1 MRGEDL
7 VLLRDVGAGS
17 FSQVEDQRTTGVSI
31 NGEMIDI
38 TNKDSGGWRELLA
51 GSIRSM
57 SLTAEGVWTG
67 STHQQAL
74 RDICMTGALNDYQ
87 VDDGVEVIE
96 GSFQVTSF
104 ELSGAHDGEQTY
116 STTLESA
123 DTPTVT

>member
-1 MRGEDL
+1 M
-7 VLLRDVGAGS
+7 
-17 FSQVEDQRTTGVSI
+17 QVEDQRTTGVSI

-57 SLTAEGVWTG
+57 SLSVEGVWTG
-67 STHQQAL
+67 STHQQAI
-74 RDICMTGALNDYQ
+74 RDIAMTGVLNDYQ
-87 VDDGVEVIE
+87 LDDGAEVIE

-104 ELSGAHDGEQTY
+104 EMSGAHDAEQTY
-116 STTLESA
+116 SATLESA